1 MTKKTKKKV
10 KNKSK
15 KNTPYEL
22 DSFYVMDDAKVYR
35 RRDGGEQYWVKIY
48 SPTDKKNVRR
58 SLKTKNR
65 ELAIIKA
72 KEVFKEIIQLTGS
85 GETIITTSV
94 SNLTKKFISHQTQ
107 QNQRNRLSKGRLK
120 SIKHF
125 LNTIVEFL
133 GNSTRVSGIPRNKFQ
148 DQYEEFRQKKSVKG
162 LTDLSIGAEIQVWK
176 QTIKWGIKQNL
187 VSSTIF
193 LNYPVLNI
201 VRERRD
207 TFTDEEYRK
216 ITRTLNS
223 KKYLNHT
230 NPYISNRRTFIKYV
244 FLILCNTGMR
254 SGELR
259 QSLWKHIGEPY
270 EYEDEHTGEIKETVE
285 IYVPPENSKNRK
297 KRQVIGFGNTHEF
310 LEKVK
315 KLSRFTKPNDF
326 IFTTS
331 RGDEWNLSE
340 RTFDNLMKNCGVDKT
355 NRKLSW
361 YSCRHFYATKR
372 IAEGVPLFFLNDQM
386 GTSLEMMDKHYGHL
400 TIKSHTAEINKIKR
414 KSKKTIKR
422 FSIKEL
428 ARNWKPTSK

>member
-1 MTKKTKKKV
+1 MTVKSKKKV
-10 KNKSK
+10 KKKSK
-15 KNTPYEL
+15 KRTPYEL
-22 DSFYVMDDAKVYR
+22 DSFTVMDDCKVYR
-35 RRDGGEQYWVKIY
+35 RSDGGEQYWVKIY
-48 SPTDKKNVRR
+48 SPTDKKHIRR
-58 SLKTKNR
+58 SLRTKNKDN
-65 ELAIIKA
+65 AIIECK
-72 KEVFKEIIQLTGS
+72 KFYKEILVKTHS
-85 GETIITTSV
+85 GETVITTTV
-94 SNLTKKFISHQTQ
+94 SNLTKKFISHQTLQ
-107 QNQRNRLSKGRLK
+107 CERGRVSKGRLK
-120 SIKHF
+120 IYKLF
-125 LNTIVEFL
+125 LNLMVEFL
-133 GNSTRVSGIPRNKFQ
+133 GRTTRIGGIPRNKFQ
-148 DQYEEFRQKKSVKG
+148 DQYEEFRQKKSVRG
-162 LTDLSIGAEIQVWK
+162 LTDLSIGAEIQVWQ

-230 NPYISNRRTFIKYV
+230 NPNISNRRTFIKYV
-244 FLILCNTGMR
+244 FLILSNTGMR
-254 SGELR
+254 VGELR
-259 QSLWKHIGEPY
+259 KSMWKHIGEPY

-297 KRQVIGFGNTHEF
+297 KRQVIGFGKTKEY

-315 KLSRFTKPNDF
+315 KLSQYTKPNDF

-331 RGDEWNLSE
+331 RGDEWNLSN

-355 NRKLSW
+355 DRKLSW

-372 IAEGVPLFFLNDQM
+372 IAEGVPLFFLKDQM
-386 GTSLEMMDKHYGHL
+386 NTSLEMMDKHYGHL

-414 KSKKTIKR
+414 NSKKIKT
-422 FSIKEL
+422 KM
-428 ARNWKPTSK
+428 